1 MGVTNSEIPVKL
13 YVYPGNW
20 HLDSYL
26 WMSLGHIQKLLEP
39 NYKDGSWMGLHVCAW
54 STCVCVVCMCVCGL
68 HVCVAYMCAWSACV
82 CVVCMCVR
90 GLHVCAWP
98 TCVLVVCMC
107 ACGLRVCAWSTCV
120 WNWPL
125 YTVSDC
131 LREWLW
137 YCIYCGPWVSQ
148 FSKLKVIF
156 LS

>member
-82 CVVCMCVR
+82 CVVCMCVH
-90 GLHVCAWP
+90 GLHVCSWSA
-98 TCVLVVCMC
+98 CVRVVCVC
-107 ACGLRVCAWSTCV
+107 VHGLHVCEIDPFT
-120 WNWPL
+120 L
-125 YTVSDC
+125 FLTVLESDC
-131 LREWLW
+131 DTAFTVAHGSPSFPSW
-137 YCIYCGPWVSQ
+137 
-148 FSKLKVIF
+148 K
-156 LS
+156 